1 MIYKYILST
10 FAELDL
16 DAIQEWYALHEES
29 LFIKFDKEFSAC
41 LKQIEENPLQFPV
54 IHNNIRKAVL
64 KRFPFSVF
72 FNIKDERVFVLS
84 VIHHKR
90 NPKVWKQRKA

>member
-1 MIYKYILST
+1 MIYKYIISP

-16 DAIQEWYALHEES
+16 DSIHEWYALHEQD

-41 LKQIEENPLQFPV
+41 LKQIVENPLQFPV
-54 IHNNIRKAVL
+54 IYNKIRRALL
-64 KRFPFSVF
+64 KRFPYSIFFSIKGETVF
-72 FNIKDERVFVLS
+72 ILS

-90 NPKVWKQRKA
+90 NPKVWKQRKG